1 SDLHEFLI
9 QRLRTK
15 LYELITNRAV
25 VDSILGVRDPLT
37 NLPDLLVR
45 ATALGNLMSSAGGL
59 DLIRAGLRVGN
70 IVAADAKP
78 EVNEALFTEDAEREL
93 WDKFTAFKVHQN
105 LIPRTEQEYDQLL
118 NSLKSLTGV
127 IDTFFDKVMVN
138 DPDTAK
144 KNNRHGLLKSI
155 DQYFKAVADFPKLS
169 PLLV

>member
-1 SDLHEFLI
+1 
-9 QRLRTK
+9 
-15 LYELITNRAV
+15 
-25 VDSILGVRDPLT
+25 
-37 NLPDLLVR
+37 
-45 ATALGNLMSSAGGL
+45 MSSAGGL

-78 EVNEALFTEDAEREL
+78 EVNEAMFTEDAEREL
-93 WDKFTAFKVHQN
+93 WEAFRKFEAQWQSQANST
-105 LIPRTEQEYDQLL
+105 PRTEQEYDQLL

-155 DQYFKAVADFPKLS
+155 DQYFKTVADFPKLS